1 MDAKKRLDRRLE
13 KYFMLGDPDACQAAI
28 GVKNGRRRSLTY
40 HYKGK
45 CLPAVTVCD
54 SWYSKMSRLS
64 KQLDQEGAKTMRPAW
79 MVFLCAFPEIEYDDA
94 MSAIESCDLTFQFQI
109 VQPARDM
116 RDGVDSWH

>member
-13 KYFMLGDPDACQAAI
+13 KYFKLGEPDACQAAI

-64 KQLDQEGAKTMRPAW
+64 KQLAEELDEMMLPAW
-79 MVFLCAFPEIEYDDA
+79 MVFLCAFPEIGYDEA
-94 MSAIESCDLTFQFQI
+94 MSAIQSSDLTFQFEI
-109 VQPARDM
+109 LTPPRLPG
-116 RDGVDSWH
+116 DGVDSWH